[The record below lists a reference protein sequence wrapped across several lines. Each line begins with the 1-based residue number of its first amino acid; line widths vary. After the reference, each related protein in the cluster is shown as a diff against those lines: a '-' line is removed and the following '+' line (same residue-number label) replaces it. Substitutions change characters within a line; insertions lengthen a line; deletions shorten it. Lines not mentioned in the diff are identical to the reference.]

1 MDLLHSTYRI
11 YRRPCG
17 YCILHKVEV
26 RHLPMKYLTTLDI
39 ADLLPVA
46 SSDRGDLGPCISVA
60 RWAILSP
67 NLSKTG

>member
-1 MDLLHSTYRI
+1 MESMIKLIKY
-11 YRRPCG
+11 
-17 YCILHKVEV
+17 ILHKVEV

-46 SSDRGDLGPCISVA
+46 SSDRGDLGPCVSVA